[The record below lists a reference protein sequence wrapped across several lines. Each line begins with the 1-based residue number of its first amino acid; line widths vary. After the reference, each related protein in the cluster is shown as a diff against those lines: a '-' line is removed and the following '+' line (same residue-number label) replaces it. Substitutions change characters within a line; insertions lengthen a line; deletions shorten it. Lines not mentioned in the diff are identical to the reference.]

1 MHVNGQVKKF
11 YLRVHVVYV
20 DSKQSLAL
28 RQTRMA
34 GSLAKAG
41 ALIATNGTGIIAGL
55 MLFTGVGIT
64 MGADAQTKKFYLK
77 SPTAYF
83 KNKQSLALLQ
93 AAMAGDLAKA
103 KVLVAAGANSND
115 EGPTDDAN
123 ANRLRLLHYAIA
135 SNNKDAVRIL
145 VRLGA
150 DPELVAQHSGRAFLF
165 AVTLNNVE
173 MLALLLDLRPIK
185 SLSDETLR
193 VLLFESAVH
202 RRSNCLT
209 LLLDRGAPIDFLS
222 SAKETILMDAMDA
235 QNFELAEQLIQRG
248 ASVKID
254 TPSGVTPA
262 YQAQYML
269 SRYTPGS
276 ATFLALQRIKNLM
289 VERGEIFPALDPKEV
304 RERRKAKG
312 G

>member
-1 MHVNGQVKKF
+1 MHVSAPVRKF
-11 YLRVHVVYV
+11 YLRAHVGYV

-28 RQTRMA
+28 LQTRMA
-34 GSLAKAG
+34 GSMAKAE
-41 ALIATNGTGIIAGL
+41 ALIATNGIRIIAGL
-55 MLFTGVGIT
+55 ILSTGAGIT

-77 SPTAYF
+77 SPAAYF
-83 KNKQSLALLQ
+83 ENKQSLVLLQ

-103 KVLVAAGANSND
+103 KALVAAGANPND

-135 SNNKDAVRIL
+135 SKNKDAVKIL
-145 VRLGA
+145 VGLGA
-150 DPELVAQHSGRAFLF
+150 DPELVAQHNGRAFLF
-165 AVTLNNVE
+165 AVTLNDVE
-173 MLALLLDLRPIK
+173 MLALLLALRPIK
-185 SLSDETLR
+185 LLSDETLR
-193 VLLFESAVH
+193 VLLFESTVH
-202 RRSNCLT
+202 RRSNCLA

-222 SAKETILMDAMDA
+222 SAKETILMDSMDA
-235 QNFELAEQLIQRG
+235 QNFELAEQLILRG

-269 SRYTPGS
+269 SRYTLGS
-276 ATFLALQRIKNLM
+276 ATFLTLQRIKNLM
-289 VERGEIFPALDPKEV
+289 IERGAIFPAPDPKEV